1 MMEKENELIEQN
13 LKCPICFS
21 IVEDPWETTCCGQL
35 FCQKCK
41 DSYID
46 SKCPLCWNNKFKFR
60 KNLFAS
66 LLLSKLQTKCPF
78 GCEEMITFKKVKIHK
93 YECKKYSFKCKING
107 CSFEGNKKEALQH
120 LIKPHP
126 DLLSIVSENYNSLKL
141 TFEKFDIINGNE
153 KENNKIF
160 DILQNNIKGSSM
172 SENRKT
178 N

>member
-21 IVEDPWETTCCGQL
+21 IVEEPWETTCCGQL

-93 YECKKYSFKCKING
+93 YECMKYSFKCKING

-120 LIKPHP
+120 LIKSHP

>member
-78 GCEEMITFKKVKIHK
+78 GCEKMITFKKVKIHK
-93 YECKKYSFKCKING
+93 YECMKYSFKCKING
-107 CSFEGNKKEALQH
+107 CSFEGNKKEAPQH
-120 LIKPHP
+120 LIKSHP
-126 DLLSIVSENYNSLKL
+126 ALLSIVSENYNSLKL

>member
-1 MMEKENELIEQN
+1 M
-13 LKCPICFS
+13 S
-21 IVEDPWETTCCGQL
+21 I
-35 FCQKCK
+35 
-41 DSYID
+41 
-46 SKCPLCWNNKFKFR
+46 
-60 KNLFAS
+60 
-66 LLLSKLQTKCPF
+66 
-78 GCEEMITFKKVKIHK
+78 GCEEIITFKKVKIHK
-93 YECKKYSFKCKING
+93 YECMKYSFKCKING

-120 LIKPHP
+120 LIKSHP